1 MANCEH
7 PTSLFATHFLAFL
20 YPLLPDRRSLPDD
33 IKRLFQ
39 IDLILISSP
48 DVKVGHFHPPPIPG
62 AL

>member
-20 YPLLPDRRSLPDD
+20 YPLLPDRHSLPDD